1 MYYAMFTQK
10 FFLIL
15 VVMIG
20 MNIVQA
26 RDEKRQVRKK
36 FNQA

>member
-1 MYYAMFTQK
+1 MFTLM

-26 RDEKRQVRKK
+26 RDEKRQERKK
-36 FNQA
+36 LKSA